1 VSVGPALPLPP
12 APRLAARRPPPVRE
26 PAPPPT
32 TPSRVQPVVRWA
44 LYAYVCSI
52 PFEMPQRSIPV
63 EIPTLVGS
71 VLLLATLLDRRAA
84 YRRFPAP
91 LTAFTLYL
99 WVFVAASLVNLAS
112 HELSV
117 GKFFL
122 EMLQAL
128 LLFWTTANLLA
139 DEPVRIGA
147 LRALALACGLRA
159 ALQVAG
165 FASTERALWTG
176 GYRVTALGQ
185 NANLSAL
192 ILTAGLLAALALPS
206 YREARRRWPVALRWS
221 LVVLI
226 AVAIVQT
233 GSRGGLLA
241 LAAGVMMFLVS
252 GPTPWARVRNAA
264 TALLVLG
271 LLGFAAYRSEAM
283 RNRLFAAAE
292 AGNLAGRERIYPAL
306 LIMIRERPALGWGPV
321 ENQYELERRLQDPGY
336 VKRDAHNLV
345 LELMTSTG
353 VAGTIPFL
361 IGLVLCVSSA
371 WRARRTTRGVLP
383 FAMLLAI
390 LTGTMSGTWIAS
402 KILWLVLAHGEAAG
416 RGPAL
421 AARGT

>member
-1 VSVGPALPLPP
+1 MVAPVLPLPP
-12 APRLAARRPPPVRE
+12 APRSTERRPASDHAPQPLPAARPG
-26 PAPPPT
+26 
-32 TPSRVQPVVRWA
+32 VQPVVRWA
-44 LYAYVCSI
+44 LYAYICSI

-71 VLLLATLLDRRAA
+71 LFLLATLLDRRAA

-91 LTAFTLYL
+91 LAAFAAYL
-99 WVFVAASLVNLAS
+99 WVFVVSALVNLAS

-128 LLFWTTANLLA
+128 LLFWTTANLFT
-139 DEPVRIGA
+139 DEPVRVGA

-159 ALQVAG
+159 VLQVAG
-165 FASTERALWTG
+165 LASTERALWTG

-206 YREARRRWPVALRWS
+206 SRDPRRRWPVALRWPV
-221 LVVLI
+221 VVLI

-241 LAAGVMMFLVS
+241 LATGAMMFLLS

-264 TALLVLG
+264 AALFLLG
-271 LLGFAAYRSEAM
+271 LLSFAAYRSEAM
-283 RNRLFAAAE
+283 RNRFSATFQE
-292 AGNLAGRERIYPAL
+292 GTLAGRERIYPAL
-306 LIMIRERPALGWGPV
+306 LVMIRERPALGWGPV

-336 VKRDAHNLV
+336 IKRDAHNLV
-345 LELMTSTG
+345 LELLTSTG

-361 IGLVLCVSSA
+361 IGLALCVQSA
-371 WRARRTTRGVLP
+371 WRARRTPRGVLP

-416 RGPAL
+416 RRPAL
-421 AARGT
+421 AGGGT

>member
-1 VSVGPALPLPP
+1 VTVPPALSLPP
-12 APRLAARRPPPVRE
+12 ASLIERRP
-26 PAPPPT
+26 APGRAPGPL
-32 TPSRVQPVVRWA
+32 PDLRSRVQPVVRWA
-44 LYAYVCSI
+44 LYAYICSI

-63 EIPTLVGS
+63 EIPTLVGC
-71 VLLLATLLDRRAA
+71 VFLLATLLDRRAS
-84 YRRFPAP
+84 YRRFPAS
-91 LTAFTLYL
+91 LTAFALYL
-99 WVFVAASLVNLAS
+99 WVFGAAALVNLAS

-128 LLFWTTANLLA
+128 LLFWTTVNLLT

-159 ALQVAG
+159 VLQVAG
-165 FASTERALWTG
+165 LASTERALWTG

-206 YREARRRWPVALRWS
+206 TRDPRRRWPVALRWP
-221 LVVLI
+221 LVALI

-241 LAAGVMMFLVS
+241 LATGVMMFLLS

-264 TALLVLG
+264 AACVVLG
-271 LLGFAAYRSEAM
+271 MLGFAAYRSEAM
-283 RNRLFAAAE
+283 RNRFFDVVE
-292 AGNLAGRERIYPAL
+292 TGQLAGRERIYPTL
-306 LIMIRERPALGWGPV
+306 LVMIRERPALGWGPI

-345 LELMTSTG
+345 LELMSSTG

-361 IGLVLCVSSA
+361 IGLTLCVSSA

-416 RGPAL
+416 
-421 AARGT
+421 GT

>member
-1 VSVGPALPLPP
+1 VTVQPVLPLPP
-12 APRLAARRPPPVRE
+12 VLRPAERWPRALEQPLARRP
-26 PAPPPT
+26 
-32 TPSRVQPVVRWA
+32 RVQPVVRWA

-52 PFEMPQRSIPV
+52 PFEMPQRSIPI

-71 VLLLATLLDRRAA
+71 VFLLATLLDRRAA
-84 YRRFPAP
+84 YGRFPAP
-91 LTAFTLYL
+91 LTAFTSYL
-99 WVFVAASLVNLAS
+99 WVFVASALVNLAS
-112 HELSV
+112 HELLV

-128 LLFWTTANLLA
+128 LLFWTAANLMT

-159 ALQVAG
+159 TLQVVG
-165 FASTERALWTG
+165 LASTERALWTG

-206 YREARRRWPVALRWS
+206 QRDSRSRWPVALRWP
-221 LVVLI
+221 LVALI
-226 AVAIVQT
+226 GVAVVQT

-241 LAAGVMMFLVS
+241 LAAGVMTFLLS
-252 GPTPWARVRNAA
+252 GPTLWARLRNAA
-264 TALLVLG
+264 AALVVLG

-283 RNRLFAAAE
+283 RNRFFDVVQT
-292 AGNLAGRERIYPAL
+292 GQLAGRERIYPAL
-306 LIMIRERPALGWGPV
+306 AVMVRERPVLGWGPV
-321 ENQYELERRLQDPGY
+321 ENQYELQRRLQDPGY

-345 LELMTSTG
+345 LELLTTTG

-361 IGLVLCVSSA
+361 IGLGLCVHGA

-402 KILWLVLAHGEAAG
+402 KILWLVLAHGEAAS
-416 RGPAL
+416 RRPAL
-421 AARGT
+421 AAGGP

>member
-1 VSVGPALPLPP
+1 VVSVPPALSLPP
-12 APRLAARRPPPVRE
+12 APHSAERQLSSDR
-26 PAPPPT
+26 APQLRST
-32 TPSRVQPVVRWA
+32 APSRVQPVVRWA
-44 LYAYVCSI
+44 LYAYICSI

-71 VLLLATLLDRRAA
+71 VFLLATLLDRRAA
-84 YRRFPAP
+84 YRRFPAS
-91 LTAFTLYL
+91 LTAFTAYL
-99 WVFVAASLVNLAS
+99 WVFVAAALANLAS
-112 HELSV
+112 HELLV

-128 LLFWTTANLLA
+128 LLFWTAANLLT

-159 ALQVAG
+159 ALQVVG
-165 FASTERALWTG
+165 LASTERALWTG

-206 YREARRRWPVALRWS
+206 SRDPRRRWPVALRWS
-221 LVVLI
+221 LVLLI

-241 LAAGVMMFLVS
+241 LAAGVMMFLLS

-264 TALLVLG
+264 AALAVLAV
-271 LLGFAAYRSEAM
+271 LGFAAYRSEAM
-283 RNRLFAAAE
+283 RNRFFDVVQTRQ
-292 AGNLAGRERIYPAL
+292 LAGRERIYPAL
-306 LIMIRERPALGWGPV
+306 LVMIRDRPALGWGPV
-321 ENQYELERRLQDPGY
+321 ENQYELQRRLQDPGY

-353 VAGTIPFL
+353 VAGTFPFL
-361 IGLVLCVSSA
+361 IGLTLCVRSA

-402 KILWLVLAHGEAAG
+402 KILWLVLAHAE
-416 RGPAL
+416 

>member
-1 VSVGPALPLPP
+1 MALPVLPLPP
-12 APRLAARRPPPVRE
+12 APRLTERRPPPGRAPQPL
-26 PAPPPT
+26 PAARPQ
-32 TPSRVQPVVRWA
+32 VQRVVRWA
-44 LYAYVCSI
+44 LYAYICSI
-52 PFEMPQRSIPV
+52 PFEMPGRSIPV

-71 VLLLATLLDRRAA
+71 VFLLATLLDRRAA

-91 LTAFTLYL
+91 LTAFAAYL
-99 WVFVAASLVNLAS
+99 WVFVLAALVNLAS

-128 LLFWTTANLLA
+128 LLFWTTANLLT

-159 ALQVAG
+159 VLQVAG
-165 FASTERALWTG
+165 LASTERALWTG

-206 YREARRRWPVALRWS
+206 ARDPRRRWPAVLRWPV
-221 LVVLI
+221 VVLI

-241 LAAGVMMFLVS
+241 LAAGVTMFLLS

-264 TALLVLG
+264 AALALLG
-271 LLGFAAYRSEAM
+271 LLSFAAYRSEAM
-283 RNRLFAAAE
+283 RNRFTATFE
-292 AGNLAGRERIYPAL
+292 EGTLAGRERIYPAL
-306 LIMIRERPALGWGPV
+306 LVMIRERPALGWGPV

-336 VKRDAHNLV
+336 IKRDAHNLV

-361 IGLVLCVSSA
+361 IGLTLCVSSA

-416 RGPAL
+416 GS
-421 AARGT
+421 